1 MKDDRV
7 YLAHI
12 LRCISRIKASQYNS
26 LTCRFT

>member
-12 LRCISRIKASQYNS
+12 LRCISRIAEYVAKDRQKG
-26 LTCRFT
+26 